1 MPFKKLLYR
10 SATDYTYNWFSS
22 YSIENGSSKTYYL
35 IFYQYNEFWYTM
47 FYKDVLSSII
57 LKTYSFHIYYLDLFK
72 RMHVSQYWIK
82 LNTSHLSQKE
92 EKLNRWIDIEI
103 CKYWIYQYFY
113 LCKSLSFYLKYAL
126 YTKM

>member
-10 SATDYTYNWFSS
+10 FATDYTYNWFSS

-47 FYKDVLSSII
+47 FYEDVLSSII

-92 EKLNRWIDIEI
+92 EKLNRWIDIEN

-113 LCKSLSFYLKYAL
+113 RCKSLSFYLKYAL